1 MWIWSVQTCYSAA
14 WDLSCIIWQ
23 LFTLLYQEDSSVN
36 VSCSLTLLVVESSFW
51 CHTTLVTL
59 TQTNTESSLTSAE
72 SPSDGLLWD
81 NYKFYPKF
89 VACPTAYRVNPQ
101 IAHDCASHITH
112 KHALRRWITNH
123 LMWDDI
129 FLDKNKWGLAPFSS
143 VRGPLTKQSKVLRDY
158 FQSLPCAFNGSGEK
172 VNEFSTVSHDSPY
185 SGHIERWRCTGLHQ
199 HADEDAAVEESVT
212 APWRWRSACAG
223 HVWGASQRQAGENSF
238 NKISAL
244 LCRFSL

>member
-1 MWIWSVQTCYSAA
+1 MT
-14 WDLSCIIWQ
+14 
-23 LFTLLYQEDSSVN
+23 
-36 VSCSLTLLVVESSFW
+36 VSCSLTRLVVESSFW

-101 IAHDCASHITH
+101 IAYDCASHITH

-129 FLDKNKWGLAPFSS
+129 FLDKNKWGPAPFSS
-143 VRGPLTKQSKVLRDY
+143 VRGPLTKQSKVLRGY

-172 VNEFSTVSHDSPY
+172 VNEFSTVSHDSLY
-185 SGHIERWRCTGLHQ
+185 SGRIERWRVH
-199 HADEDAAVEESVT
+199 
-212 APWRWRSACAG
+212 
-223 HVWGASQRQAGENSF
+223 GASPACWWRRSSRGECHCPLKVEFSMCKACVRGQSKAGWGNFIEQNF
-238 NKISAL
+238 CISM
-244 LCRFSL
+244 